1 MEDQNKTPQVDEQV
15 SDEKLQ
21 EVSGGAKLH
30 ERRLEH
36 LDTQT
41 KAVDD
46 IQSAR
51 LDHLDNQTK

>member
-1 MEDQNKTPQVDEQV
+1 MEDQNKTAKTEEQL
-15 SDEKLQ
+15 SEQQL
-21 EVSGGAKLH
+21 ESVSGGNKLH
-30 ERRLEH
+30 QQRLEH

-46 IQSAR
+46 IQATR